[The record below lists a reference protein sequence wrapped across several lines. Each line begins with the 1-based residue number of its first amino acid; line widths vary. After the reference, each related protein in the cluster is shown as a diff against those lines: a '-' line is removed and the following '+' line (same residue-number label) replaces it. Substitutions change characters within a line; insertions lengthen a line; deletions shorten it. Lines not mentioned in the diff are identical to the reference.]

1 MSREIKFRAQRSDN
15 KEFVYGFYYKGKRAD
30 QAALDTP
37 LGFARL
43 FSSIITEEGVIFDV
57 LERTVGQFTGLKDI
71 NGCLIYEGDIVKC
84 RGLLTWETVMVK
96 DIRKIPVQVSTWP
109 TIYGPGNGECEVIGN
124 IHENPNLL
132 K

>member
-1 MSREIKFRAQRSDN
+1 MSRLIKFRAWHKKEERFLFDG
-15 KEFVYGFYYKGKRAD
+15 EFVIDAQGGLYYIGANREFK
-30 QAALDTP
+30 
-37 LGFARL
+37 
-43 FSSIITEEGVIFDV
+43 SISQDSYTDDVIV
-57 LERTVGQFTGLKDI
+57 QQFTGLKDI
-71 NGCLIYEGDIVKC
+71 KGREIYEGDIVKC